1 MTGRLQSEL
10 RQSKPFACLEV
21 EAVISVART
30 ADAFLRHLEE
40 ALKTAGLSPTQY
52 NVLRILRGAAP
63 QGLACGEIAGR
74 LITRD
79 PDITRLLDRM
89 EHRGLLERA
98 RETRD
103 RRVVITRIRP
113 AGLRLLKTL
122 DRPLVDLQRR
132 RLGHLGPRRLR
143 LLIELLEAARGGKP
157 EEILASKRVRQAS
170 KRNRP
175 PSQGIRVSPGLKTSK
190 ESGQMNTRRG

>member
-30 ADAFLRHLEE
+30 ADALLRHLEE
-40 ALKTAGLSPTQY
+40 ALKIAGLSPTQY
-52 NVLRILRGAAP
+52 NVLRILRGATP

-103 RRVVITRIRP
+103 RRVENARSSAGGSTAQKIGTPRTPALKAADRAPGSRAGREAGRNTRIQKSATSVKAESATV
-113 AGLRLLKTL
+113 AG
-122 DRPLVDLQRR
+122 D
-132 RLGHLGPRRLR
+132 
-143 LLIELLEAARGGKP
+143 
-157 EEILASKRVRQAS
+157 
-170 KRNRP
+170 
-175 PSQGIRVSPGLKTSK
+175 
-190 ESGQMNTRRG
+190 TRYA